1 MAGTDNQTGRPK
13 IEDGVRENKMK
24 VLQINTVCGR
34 GSTGRIA
41 TDLLKCLKEKGYFGK
56 IAYGI
61 GPMLNAESSETI
73 EIDTKLEY
81 YVHNLFSRFTDKEG
95 CYSIYATKRL
105 IGQIEEYKPDIIHL
119 HNIHGHYINYKIL
132 FNYLKKVKMPV
143 VWTFHDCWSFTGH
156 CSYFAMVKCE
166 QWKNHCSYC
175 SQLRCYP
182 ACYTKGNVKSNFT
195 HKMQSFTG
203 LDNLV
208 IVTPSKWLAGLV
220 KESFLKEYPVR
231 VINNGIDLTKF
242 QPKIGDQFRN
252 KYNLKGKTVILGVA
266 SEWSERKGYSDFI
279 KLSSEISENQKI
291 VMVGVSDRQVEE
303 LPNSIIAIKKT
314 NSVEELAEIYSAAD
328 VFLNFTYEDNF
339 PTVNLEAM
347 ACGTPVI
354 TYKTGGSV
362 EPITEETG
370 FIIDQG
376 DYMAALNLIGQARM
390 LDRHIV
396 ASSAMR
402 YSSKDKF
409 NDYISLYKDLLKGK
423 ERKA

>member
-1 MAGTDNQTGRPK
+1 
-13 IEDGVRENKMK
+13 MK

-156 CSYFAMVKCE
+156 CSHFTMAKCE

-182 ACYTKGNVKSNFT
+182 ECYTKGNVKSNFT
-195 HKMQSFTG
+195 NKMQSFTG

-242 QPKIGDQFRN
+242 QPENGDQFRN

-279 KLSSEISENQKI
+279 KLSSKISENQKI

-362 EPITEETG
+362 EAITEETG

-376 DYMAALNLIGQARM
+376 DYMAALNLIGKARM

-396 ASSAMR
+396 ASSAMQ

-409 NDYISLYKDLLKGK
+409 NDYISLYKELLKGK

>member
-1 MAGTDNQTGRPK
+1 
-13 IEDGVRENKMK
+13 MK

-156 CSYFAMVKCE
+156 CSHFTMAKCE

-182 ACYTKGNVKSNFT
+182 ECYTKGNVKSNFT
-195 HKMQSFTG
+195 NKMQSFTG

-242 QPKIGDQFRN
+242 QPKNGDQFRN

-396 ASSAMR
+396 ASSAMQ

-409 NDYISLYKDLLKGK
+409 DDYISLYKELLKGK

>member
-1 MAGTDNQTGRPK
+1 MVGTDNQTGRPQ
-13 IEDGVRENKMK
+13 IEDGAQESKMK

-156 CSYFAMVKCE
+156 CSHFTMAKCE

-182 ACYTKGNVKSNFT
+182 ECYTKGNVKSNFT
-195 HKMQSFTG
+195 NKMQSFTG

-242 QPKIGDQFRN
+242 QPKNGDQFRN

-396 ASSAMR
+396 ASSAMQ

-409 NDYISLYKDLLKGK
+409 NDYISLYKELLKGK

>member
-1 MAGTDNQTGRPK
+1 
-13 IEDGVRENKMK
+13 MK

-156 CSYFAMVKCE
+156 CSHFTIAKCE

-182 ACYTKGNVKSNFT
+182 ECYTKGNVKSNFT

-242 QPKIGDQFRN
+242 QPKNGDQFRN

-303 LPNSIIAIKKT
+303 LPKSIIAIKKT

-370 FIIDQG
+370 IIIEQG
-376 DYMAALNLIGQARM
+376 DYMAALNSIEQAKM

-396 ASSAMR
+396 ASSAMQ

-409 NDYISLYKDLLKGK
+409 NDYISLYKELLKGK
-423 ERKA
+423 ERKV

>member
-1 MAGTDNQTGRPK
+1 MVGTDNQTGRPQ
-13 IEDGVRENKMK
+13 IEDGAQESKMK

-73 EIDTKLEY
+73 KIDTKLEY

-132 FNYLKKVKMPV
+132 FNYLKKAKMPV

-156 CSYFAMVKCE
+156 CSHFTMAKCE

-182 ACYTKGNVKSNFT
+182 ECYTKGNVKSNFT
-195 HKMQSFTG
+195 NKMQSFTG

-242 QPKIGDQFRN
+242 QPKNGDQFRN

-279 KLSSEISENQKI
+279 KLSSEISANQKI

-396 ASSAMR
+396 ASHAMQ

-409 NDYISLYKDLLKGK
+409 NDYISLYKELLKGK
-423 ERKA
+423 ERKV

>member
-1 MAGTDNQTGRPK
+1 
-13 IEDGVRENKMK
+13 MK

-156 CSYFAMVKCE
+156 CSHFTMAKCE

-182 ACYTKGNVKSNFT
+182 ECYTKGNVKSNFT
-195 HKMQSFTG
+195 NKMQSFTG

-242 QPKIGDQFRN
+242 QPENGDQFRN

-362 EPITEETG
+362 EAITEETG

-376 DYMAALNLIGQARM
+376 DYMAALNLIGKARM

-396 ASSAMR
+396 ASSAMQ

-409 NDYISLYKDLLKGK
+409 NDYISLYKELLKGK

>member
-1 MAGTDNQTGRPK
+1 
-13 IEDGVRENKMK
+13 MK

-156 CSYFAMVKCE
+156 CSHFTMAKCE

-182 ACYTKGNVKSNFT
+182 ECYTKGNVKSNFT
-195 HKMQSFTG
+195 NKMQSFTG

-242 QPKIGDQFRN
+242 QPENGDQFRN

-376 DYMAALNLIGQARM
+376 DYMAALNLIGKARM

-396 ASSAMR
+396 ASSAMQ

-409 NDYISLYKDLLKGK
+409 NDYISLYKELLKGK

>member
-1 MAGTDNQTGRPK
+1 M
-13 IEDGVRENKMK
+13 
-24 VLQINTVCGR
+24 
-34 GSTGRIA
+34 
-41 TDLLKCLKEKGYFGK
+41 
-56 IAYGI
+56 
-61 GPMLNAESSETI
+61 
-73 EIDTKLEY
+73 
-81 YVHNLFSRFTDKEG
+81 
-95 CYSIYATKRL
+95 
-105 IGQIEEYKPDIIHL
+105 
-119 HNIHGHYINYKIL
+119 
-132 FNYLKKVKMPV
+132 
-143 VWTFHDCWSFTGH
+143 
-156 CSYFAMVKCE
+156 
-166 QWKNHCSYC
+166 
-175 SQLRCYP
+175 
-182 ACYTKGNVKSNFT
+182 
-195 HKMQSFTG
+195 
-203 LDNLV
+203 
-208 IVTPSKWLAGLV
+208 
-220 KESFLKEYPVR
+220 
-231 VINNGIDLTKF
+231 
-242 QPKIGDQFRN
+242 
-252 KYNLKGKTVILGVA
+252 ILGVA

-396 ASSAMR
+396 ASSAMQ

-409 NDYISLYKDLLKGK
+409 NDYISLYKELLKGK